1 MFIKQQSWRS
11 IIIKGQQLWSVACRS
26 VVVALTDGWMDGCA
40 SRVTCPVAALNGAGN
55 GAVFDP
61 SVSL

>member
-1 MFIKQQSWRS
+1 MEEDSFVRK
-11 IIIKGQQLWSVACRS
+11 IIKGQQLWSVACRS

>member
-1 MFIKQQSWRS
+1 MEEDSFVR